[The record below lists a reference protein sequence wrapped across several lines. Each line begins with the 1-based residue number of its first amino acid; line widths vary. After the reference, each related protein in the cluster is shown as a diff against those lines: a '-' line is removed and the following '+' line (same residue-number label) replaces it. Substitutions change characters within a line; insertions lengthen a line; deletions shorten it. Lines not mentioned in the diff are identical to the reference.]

1 VNEKLPSKLIVV
13 TGVPGSGTTT
23 VVKKALEKAKGYRF
37 INYGDIMFDIA
48 KRKGLISHRDEIR
61 KLDQNTQRMIQK
73 KAAEE
78 IAKIMENENVILDT
92 HCTVA
97 TPKGYLP
104 GLPEY
109 ILRIL
114 KPNIF
119 VIIEANPDEILGR
132 RLKDTSRKRDIT
144 SEKEIQE
151 HQQIN
156 RSIATSYCM
165 LTGATLKILK
175 NHNDRLDECVNNFL
189 KLLED

>member
-1 VNEKLPSKLIVV
+1 MSVKLSFKLIVV

-23 VVKKALEKAKGYRF
+23 VVRKALERVKGYRF
-37 INYGDIMFDIA
+37 INYGDIMFEIA
-48 KRKGLISHRDEIR
+48 KKQGLVDHRDEIR
-61 KLDQNTQRMIQK
+61 KLSQDTQKRIQK
-73 KAAEE
+73 EAAEE
-78 IAKIMENENVILDT
+78 IARIRENENVILDT

-109 ILRIL
+109 ILRTL
-114 KPNIF
+114 KPDMFI
-119 VIIEANPDEILGR
+119 IIEANPDEILGR
-132 RLKDTSRKRDIT
+132 RLKDASRRRDIT
-144 SEKEIQE
+144 SEEEIQE

-175 NHNDRLDECVNNFL
+175 NHDGKLEECVNSFV